1 MRTYYNIVG
10 LQVAM
15 DISSPRLLESAAKY
29 KCEPFETPH
38 VYLGGYD
45 EEIERNHKL
54 VPQVSPDMWTEI
66 LASDDFYRQ
75 LMNYKVMF
83 LHSSAIV
90 VDGWAYLISAP
101 SQVGKS
107 FHTEL
112 WKKYL
117 GPGRTKIINDD
128 KPAIYSDG
136 SGNWFAY
143 GTPFSG
149 ASDSNLNECAPIG
162 GICVLERSQEN
173 WVRPEKG
180 PRILEDLL
188 KQTQKP
194 LDEEEKYLIVN
205 TFSKMVTET
214 PTYRIG
220 VNMDI
225 DAARLVYETIRKR

>member
-1 MRTYYNIVG
+1 
-10 LQVAM
+10 M
-15 DISSPRLLESAAKY
+15 DVNSPRLLASAEKY
-29 KCEPFETPH
+29 ACAPFDEPHIF
-38 VYLGGYD
+38 LGGY
-45 EEIERNHKL
+45 EEEAERNHRIEPKVTTEL
-54 VPQVSPDMWTEI
+54 WTEI

-75 LMNYKVMF
+75 LLDYGVMF

-90 VDGWAYLISAP
+90 VDGWAYLISAG

-112 WKKYL
+112 WQQLL
-117 GPGRTKIINDD
+117 GADRAQIINDD

-136 SGNWFAY
+136 QGNWFAF

-149 ASDSNLNECAPIG
+149 ASTSNMNMAAPIG
-162 GICVLERSQEN
+162 GICVLERSAEN
-173 WVRPEKG
+173 WIRPEKG
-180 PRILEDLL
+180 PRILEALL

-194 LDEEEKYLIVN
+194 MDENEKYLIVN

-220 VNMDI
+220 VNTDLS
-225 DAARLVYETIRKR
+225 AAELVYQTIRKC